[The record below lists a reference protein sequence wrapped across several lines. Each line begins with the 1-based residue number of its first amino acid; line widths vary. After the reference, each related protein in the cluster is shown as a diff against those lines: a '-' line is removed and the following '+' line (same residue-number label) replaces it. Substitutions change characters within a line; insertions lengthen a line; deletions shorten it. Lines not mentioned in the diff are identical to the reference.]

1 MYQFAYTEI
10 LGESGSEARRC
21 EREAFDRVLL
31 MLRRGMENGPAS
43 REAIEAVYLLRQLWT
58 LLTDDLASAEN
69 LLPDNLKARLISI
82 GIWMMK
88 EADEIA
94 NGKADSFEA
103 IIAINGIVRDG
114 LK

>member
-10 LGESGSEARRC
+10 LDDSGSQARLQ
-21 EREAFDRVLL
+21 ERAAFDRVLVL
-31 MLRRGMENGPAS
+31 LRRAQECGPSS
-43 REAIEAVYLLRQLWT
+43 RQAIEALYVLRQLWT
-58 LLTDDLASAEN
+58 LLTDDLVSTEN

-88 EADEIA
+88 EADRIA
-94 NGKADSFEA
+94 EGKEDSLEA
-103 IIAINGIVRDG
+103 VIAINSIVRDG